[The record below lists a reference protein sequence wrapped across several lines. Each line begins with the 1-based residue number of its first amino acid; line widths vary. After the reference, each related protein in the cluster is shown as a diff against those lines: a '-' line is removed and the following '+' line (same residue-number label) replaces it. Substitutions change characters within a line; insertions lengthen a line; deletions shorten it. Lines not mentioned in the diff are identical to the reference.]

1 MIVVGDV
8 DFLQEQFLRANPENL
23 VFTLNSIDW
32 LAQDEALIGIRSKLR
47 TPPAMAFTSDF
58 QRGALKWGNLVGV
71 PLLFVAVGITR
82 VAGRR
87 RRIEARW
94 KEAVS

>member
-1 MIVVGDV
+1 
-8 DFLQEQFLRANPENL
+8 
-23 VFTLNSIDW
+23 
-32 LAQDEALIGIRSKLR
+32 
-47 TPPAMAFTSDF
+47 
-58 QRGALKWGNLVGV
+58 VGV